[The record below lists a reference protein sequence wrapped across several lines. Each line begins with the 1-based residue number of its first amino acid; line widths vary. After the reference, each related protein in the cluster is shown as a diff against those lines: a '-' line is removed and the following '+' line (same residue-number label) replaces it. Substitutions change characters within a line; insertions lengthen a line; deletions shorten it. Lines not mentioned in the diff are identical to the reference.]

1 MAQNCMKFVSR
12 MTWAS
17 SIIDMLKITLI
28 LWIIR
33 AGELGRAL
41 RQLEFSPVLQVKYI
55 LSDAERERDTE
66 IEDEEYIRWK
76 GSYIC
81 RNADLGN
88 RIAASSLPDK
98 RYILIERRTK

>member
-1 MAQNCMKFVSR
+1 

-66 IEDEEYIRWK
+66 IEDEEYI
-76 GSYIC
+76 
-81 RNADLGN
+81 
-88 RIAASSLPDK
+88 
-98 RYILIERRTK
+98 